1 MPVYGT
7 RWTIPATNEQTGDQW
22 NVYIKERDYVG
33 ANNPLEP
40 GDVPISINYTTTG
53 FFSAEPYWNI
63 ASSTCEV
70 SFQDDTTGVLQD
82 ILSGD
87 DEQFQIEIDN
97 STLADIQWTGFV
109 IPDSY
114 TYSLYAPS
122 ISRIKA
128 TDRINDLKN
137 IAYANSGA
145 LYTGRDDLLGI
156 IVDCLT
162 PTGIEIG
169 FATHD
174 MWYPRFDANNLDTTD
189 DVLVNLFADRTVF
202 QNSDA
207 DPFSCFDVLE
217 QILMLKGLRL
227 YQAEN
232 RWHISQRK
240 RNTFDSSGTDVF
252 TVFLYD
258 KDGLPE
264 STPTENYT
272 AHKEVSVND
281 DSTSF
286 AIAPTAGGTI
296 PLGTASIT
304 YFHNVPTE
312 GLLGNTDFEAALA
325 GSGNDNWVSGGVMPT
340 ATRDDGIGGQQ
351 GQSLYMDSIY
361 ESTTGFTSIPAD
373 PIANLSDYVDQT
385 TSGTIVGGSN
395 TTLQLT
401 IDYDMDLNGTVDSAA
416 GRVYMFF
423 ELHIGSYKLYQ
434 TSAGSGTYLWS
445 TSPGTDQEK
454 LMLEAAPLKS
464 VRTFTINTPALDDGG
479 TPISGAVF
487 VRIWAPTEDKNG
499 GASNTAQVDRVG
511 FDNVTLSVLDEG
523 SEVPTATQISLT
535 YERNVNRSENA
546 TPTLLLGDGPDTGY
560 KSRLTATTSTG
571 GSVNSTSDWSY
582 LPSSS
587 DSGFSI
593 HQFWAN
599 QMLLEWGVCNRK
611 ITASIYTSDTTEGLK
626 PYHYLRFED
635 PHTTTKYDYTWTSLV
650 WRPCNTKQILNGQF
664 VQYQEVIS
672 ADEICT
678 VNVKADTALLQSISI
693 APGLPCLTT
702 TDFNKDFL
710 YIVSVNNGT
719 GGDEDNIIYRFAIP
733 GDVNTVPWQT
743 TTTPWNDWK
752 IWDRAG
758 TNGPRNIRVDEA
770 AGYIFFSDTSNFYL
784 YRMDLDGS
792 NIVSSTV
799 RANAGLALDKVN
811 QEVYVTD
818 NVTNTIRKCAYS
830 DITSPTGIYSKP
842 SDSLVMGA
850 LAIDQSATYLVW
862 GESNVGP
869 TTDDKLYRMD
879 ISGYTNK
886 TEIADIS
893 GVLGGDS
900 MDNLHPQIDE
910 DAGYLFWTTATT
922 IYRIDYPGGVNVTTV
937 ATPSN
942 VGCTVDTTRQKLIYA
957 DAFGDT
963 YQSNYDGSSEEK
975 ILDWP
980 ASYDHIAFSTGHS

>member
-63 ASSTCEV
+63 ASSTCEI
-70 SFQDDTTGVLQD
+70 SFYDDGTGLLSD
-82 ILSGD
+82 ILRGD
-87 DEQFQIEIDN
+87 DERFQIEIDN
-97 STLADIQWTGFV
+97 STQAQIEWTGFV

-114 TYSLYAPS
+114 GYVLYTPTL
-122 ISRIKA
+122 SRIRA
-128 TDRINDLKN
+128 TDRISDLKN
-137 IAYANSGA
+137 IPYANSGA

-156 IVDCLT
+156 MVDCLSHT
-162 PTGIEIG
+162 NLEIG

-174 MWYPRFDANNLDTTD
+174 IIYPHFDANNLDLTD
-189 DVLVNLFADRTVF
+189 DVLVNLFADRTVM
-202 QNSDA
+202 QNEDG

-217 QILMLKGLRL
+217 QILMLKQLRL
-227 YQAEN
+227 FQVEN
-232 RWHISQRK
+232 RWHISNRK
-240 RNTFDSSGTDVF
+240 RNVDSSGNF
-252 TVFLYD
+252 KVFLYD

-264 STPTENYT
+264 TTTTEDLR
-272 AHKEVSVND
+272 AAVDVSFNTTTTEQIISPYV
-281 DSTSF
+281 S
-286 AIAPTAGGTI
+286 GTI
-296 PLGTASIT
+296 PLGKTGIT

-312 GLLGNTDFEAALA
+312 GLLANTDFESPL
-325 GSGNDNWVSGGVMPT
+325 GTSGNDNWVSGGTMPT
-340 ATRDDGIGGQQ
+340 ATRDDGIGNQI
-351 GQSLYMDSIY
+351 GQSLYIDSIY

-373 PIANLSDYVDQT
+373 PIANITNYVDQT
-385 TSGTIVGGSN
+385 TSGTIVGGAN

-401 IDYDMDLNGTVDSAA
+401 IDYDLELTGNDEANQGL
-416 GRVYMFF
+416 VYLFF

-434 TSAGSGTYLWS
+434 TTAGSSTYLWS

-454 LMLEAAPLKS
+454 LMKVANIS
-464 VRTFTINTPALDDGG
+464 QGVRTISINTPALDDGG

-487 VRIWAPTEDKNG
+487 VRIWSPTEDKNN
-499 GASNTAQVDRVG
+499 GASNLAQVERVG

-535 YERNVNRSENA
+535 YERNVNRSENKI
-546 TPTLLLGDGPDTGY
+546 PTLLLGDGPDAGY

-571 GSVNSTSDWSY
+571 GSINLTSDWSY

-593 HQFWAN
+593 HELWAN
-599 QMLLEWGVCNRK
+599 QLLLEFGVCNRI
-611 ITASIYTSDTTEGLK
+611 ITGSIYSSSTTNAPK
-626 PYHYLRFED
+626 PYNYLTFED
-635 PHTTTKYDYTWTSLV
+635 PDNAETHDYTWKDLKWNPVSS
-650 WRPCNTKQILNGQF
+650 KSILSGQF
-664 VQYQEVIS
+664 VQFQEEIN

-893 GVLGGDS
+893 GALGGDS

>member
-40 GDVPISINYTTTG
+40 GDVPISINYTPTG

-114 TYSLYAPS
+114 TYSLYTPS

-611 ITASIYTSDTTEGLK
+611 ITASIYTSDITEGLK

-710 YIVSVNNGT
+710 WITLDETGFT
-719 GGDEDNIIYRFAIP
+719 AGGDNEIYRFPVP
-733 GDVNTVPWQT
+733 GDTNTIPWET
-743 TTTPWNDWK
+743 NIAPWEYS
-752 IWDRAG
+752 IYQRSGG
-758 TNGPRNIRVDEA
+758 TLTDHIKVDTD
-770 AGYIFFSDTSNFYL
+770 AGYIFFRDTSNFYL
-784 YRMDLDGS
+784 YRTDLDGS
-792 NIVSSTV
+792 NLLTSSI
-799 RANAGLALDKVN
+799 AFDGGIALDKIN
-811 QEVYVTD
+811 ECLYVYVFGSS
-818 NVTNTIRKCAYS
+818 TINKYDYDLNLQS
-830 DITSPTGIYSKP
+830 VLLTKPTQSTY
-842 SDSLVMGA
+842 MGG
-850 LAIDQSATYLVW
+850 LAIDQTSTNLIFC
-862 GESNVGP
+862 ESDVGV
-869 TTDDKLYRMD
+869 TSDDKMYTYRLSD
-879 ISGYTNK
+879 GTK
-886 TEIADIS
+886 TELTDIT
-893 GVLGGDS
+893 GKGGAGLGS
-900 MDNLHPQIDE
+900 VRVHIDE
-910 DAGYLFWTTATT
+910 DDGILFWASGLSIYSVSYPTAGSINTVLS
-922 IYRIDYPGGVNVTTV
+922 PGN
-937 ATPSN
+937 S
-942 VGCTVDTTRQKLIYA
+942 
-957 DAFGDT
+957 AFCLDRARKKVLYGDGLGDIF
-963 YQSNYDGSSEEK
+963 QMNYDGSSTEK
-975 ILDWP
+975 VLNWP
-980 ASYDHIAFSTGHS
+980 ATYDIVSMISNAS